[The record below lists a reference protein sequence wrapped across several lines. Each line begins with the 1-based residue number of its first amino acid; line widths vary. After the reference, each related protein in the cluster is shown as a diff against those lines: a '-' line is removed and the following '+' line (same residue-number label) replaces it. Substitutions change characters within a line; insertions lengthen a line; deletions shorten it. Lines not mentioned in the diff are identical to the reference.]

1 MIAEWTAWS
10 IDKAKVDNSESYNA
24 LLSRVELGEFETSE
38 AFEAAL
44 AAAGITD
51 ENLLTV
57 LRATYNAYENGVT
70 DQKEAEACGLISAEI
85 AAGTYATREA
95 LEAALAAA
103 GITDDIAKRTVI
115 AEWTAWYNGEQDQV
129 KTDAFD
135 TIALDIETGV
145 YATVEDALAAA
156 AQKGITDSAMLNQIK
171 SLWNKWNGEY
181 TQTYNSNYAIVEE
194 MAKSGNYTADE
205 IRSWCEKLGIDK
217 ADDINALLDSV
228 QKNSMDYSAY
238 VESGEL
244 TTNDIEDIEK
254 GVESGDISAED
265 AEKWRAEWVDGLMN
279 TEDPFLDENGARC
292 SKKDATE
299 LLNNTINNAWC
310 TPELKAKLQ
319 KQFDSI
325 YKVTSTTITYS
336 GTLPER
342 KDVIFTL
349 NYGQMPYVVKNG
361 GKAGGDVVYAAE
373 DIADESFFVY
383 GKEVYFKKGGTVYII
398 EETQLSG
405 RSYTSLKQELA
416 NRGVFTSVTTTTTT
430 TPMESGGSV
439 TEEKHSYDHGG
450 SSTQYTITNPDG
462 TTEKFW
468 SVHGH

>member
-1 MIAEWTAWS
+1 EWTAWS

-57 LRATYNAYENGVT
+57 LRATYKAYENGVT

-85 AAGTYATREA
+85 AAGTYATKEA

-129 KTDAFD
+129 KTDVFD

-145 YATVEDALAAA
+145 YATVEDALAVA

-194 MAKSGNYTADE
+194 MAKSSNYTADE
-205 IRSWCEKLGIDK
+205 IRSWCERLGIDK
-217 ADDINALLDSV
+217 VDDINALIGFV
-228 QKNSMDYSAY
+228 QKNNSAY
-238 VESGEL
+238 IESGKL
-244 TTNDIEDIEK
+244 TADDIEDIEK
-254 GVESGDISAED
+254 GVKSGDISAED
-265 AEKWRAEWVDGLMN
+265 AEKWRADWVDGLMN
-279 TEDPFLDENGARC
+279 TEDAFLDQNGARY

-299 LLNNTINNAWC
+299 ILNNTINNAWC

-325 YKVTSTTITYS
+325 YKVTPVSITCD
-336 GTLPER
+336 GTLPEKEGR
-342 KDVIFTL
+342 NFYMKYDSTW
-349 NYGQMPYVVKNG
+349 YSAQNG
-361 GKAGGDVVYAAE
+361 GMAEGDVVYAAE
-373 DIADESFFVY
+373 DVADGSFFVY
-383 GKEVYFKKGGTVYII
+383 GEEIYFKQGGTVYII
-398 EETQLSG
+398 KELLWDSG
-405 RSYTSLKQELA
+405 RYRELKDILITT
-416 NRGVFTSVTTTTTT
+416 GVSTTTTTT
-430 TPMESGGSV
+430 SMENGGSV
-439 TEEKHSYDHGG
+439 TQTNYSYDHGG
-450 SSTQYTITNPDG
+450 KSTQYTITNPDG
-462 TTEKFW
+462 STETLW
-468 SVHGH
+468 SFRGH